1 MNQKILIW
9 GAGKIGRGFLGDL
22 FHQAGYQLV
31 FVDRNK
37 QVVETLNNRLSY
49 TVFYCGSDRQCTD
62 VRVSGYTA
70 LHMPE
75 QDAIIEQLDDCSL
88 VAVAVPVEGLQGVAE
103 FLYAAIKQRMTAHP
117 DKTLDIICCVNA
129 FDPAQKLRD
138 ILNTRLASDEKAY
151 CDKHFGFVS
160 ALTWRLAIEPDDE
173 QRARDPLAVVTN
185 GYPELPVNKNAFLG
199 GLPPVNGL
207 AFTDNLPEMELRKYY
222 TYNMLH
228 SLYAYMGYFRGHT
241 LAYESI
247 ADPVVMQTARGA
259 LDEIGQTLMQTCG
272 FTQDDTDKWNKAA
285 LKQLDNPTIKDTL
298 VRLGADTSRKLGRNE
313 RLIGPALLCKD
324 HGVWPYYLTKVI
336 AHAFLFEPEADA
348 RSQMVSE
355 YARVYGVKE
364 AAKRYCGLENEPEL
378 LELIR
383 LHYDRAS
390 ADAGPE
396 DEAKVAW
403 MKRAYHL
410 GFTCEKTYRGC
421 AQGTLDGLFRLTGH
435 VDEALFQSA
444 SGFSGGMAICGDGVC
459 GGYAGG
465 VMFMGSC
472 VSRRYRQMMEDGD
485 KPAQYASYDMAQR
498 LHDRLIS
505 TYGSVICRDIHTQI
519 FGTNYCLRTKAVRED
534 FEAAGAHTTK
544 CTNVVGTACAYVAEI
559 LFDTGYMDGTTGKE
573 AENET
578 TVGA

>member
-22 FHQAGYQLV
+22 FHQAGYKLV

-37 QVVETLNNRLSY
+37 QVVEALNSRPSY
-49 TVFYCGSDRQCTD
+49 TVVYCGNDGKCTD
-62 VRVSGYTA
+62 VSISGYTA
-70 LHMPE
+70 LHMP
-75 QDAIIEQLDDCSL
+75 QKDAIIEQLGECSL
-88 VAVAVPVEGLQGVAE
+88 MAVAVPPEGFSELVEMLHM
-103 FLYAAIKQRMTAHP
+103 AIRQRLTANL
-117 DKTLDIICCVNA
+117 DETLDIIFCVNT

-138 ILNTRLASDEKAY
+138 ELDARLSGDEKAY

-160 ALTWRLAIEPDDE
+160 ALTWRIAIAPDDE

-185 GYPELPVNKNAFLG
+185 GYPELPVDKKAFLG
-199 GLPPVNGL
+199 DLPSVAGLV
-207 AFTDNLPEMELRKYY
+207 FTDNLPEMELRKYY

-228 SLYAYMGYFRGHT
+228 AVFAYMGYLRGHE
-241 LAYESI
+241 LAFESI

-272 FTQDDTDKWNKAA
+272 FTQADTDQWNEAA
-285 LKQLDNPTIKDTL
+285 LKQLDNPVIKDTL
-298 VRLGADTSRKLGRNE
+298 VRLGADTSRKLRRNE
-313 RLIGPALLCKD
+313 RLIGPALLCRD
-324 HGVWPYYLTKVI
+324 HGVWPYYLTKAI
-336 AHAFLFEPEADA
+336 AHAFLFDPEEDSK
-348 RSQMVSE
+348 SQMVSE

-364 AAKRYCGLENEPEL
+364 AAKRFCGLENEPEL

-383 LHYDRAS
+383 LHYDRAC
-390 ADAGPE
+390 AGAEPE
-396 DEAKVAW
+396 NDAKVAL

-410 GFTCEKTYRGC
+410 GFMSEKTYKGC
-421 AQGTLDGLFRLTGH
+421 AQCTLDALFRLTGQ
-435 VDEALFQSA
+435 VDEAVFQSA

-465 VMFMGSC
+465 IMFMGSR
-472 VSRRYRQMMEDGD
+472 VGRRYQQMMENGD
-485 KPAQYASYDMAQR
+485 KLAQYASYDMAQR
-498 LHDRLIS
+498 LHDRLVS

-519 FGTNYCLRTKAVRED
+519 FGRDYCLRTKAVRED

-559 LFDTGYMDGTTGKE
+559 LFDTGYTDGTTPGKE
-573 AENET
+573 SEK
-578 TVGA
+578 